1 MLDSRICVIATAL
14 RRLHERR
21 LPAIGASR
29 YDNHHIG
36 AVEWRVSGYAV
47 SFIHCILSLG
57 ETTLVDQLRTRRIA
71 RPIGQRTNV
80 RGGCAAASADHPRAR
95 RMPLPRLFAK
105 RIAAGFAM
113 PAIRGGIVDLA

>member
-1 MLDSRICVIATAL
+1 MIATAL
-14 RRLHERR
+14 RLFQERR

-29 YDNHHIG
+29 SDNHHIG

-71 RPIGQRTNV
+71 RPISQRTNV

-105 RIAAGFAM
+105 RIAAVFAM
-113 PAIRGGIVDLA
+113 PAIRGGIVHLA